1 MTSALLKDYK
11 NSDIITD
18 EYPGLYARGNIDNI
32 FETKTSLY
40 SLIGFSFYPSSS
52 KKLLA
57 PEDISETSLS
67 DISYWTNKEK
77 MIESVNILDS
87 YALLATSV
95 EVPVKL
101 PFIGRL
107 TASPGYHY
115 LKVAHRL
122 KDSSD
127 EAKEDGIELYE
138 RAFFNYILSAD
149 DSVVTWSS
157 ESLTDQ
163 DTYTRLNSFFINLI

>member
-1 MTSALLKDYK
+1 MDSHFTHQAIK
-11 NSDIITD
+11 NYWLQKISQK
-18 EYPGLYARGNIDNI
+18 PHCLI
-32 FETKTSLY
+32 F
-40 SLIGFSFYPSSS
+40 LIGQI
-52 KKLLA
+52 
-57 PEDISETSLS
+57 EE
-67 DISYWTNKEK
+67 EK
-77 MIESVNILDS
+77 IESVNILDS

-127 EAKEDGIELYE
+127 EAKEDGIDLYE
-138 RAFFNYILSAD
+138 RAFFNYNLS
-149 DSVVTWSS
+149 V
-157 ESLTDQ
+157 
-163 DTYTRLNSFFINLI
+163 